1 MVNPTSQIEL
11 VMTNMRTSLTSD
23 PGQIKVGV
31 LALQGSF
38 EEHLN
43 VLKGLGVETE
53 AIRLPEQLNDLDGL
67 ILPGGESTT
76 IGKLAVEYELLE
88 PMRLFGKDK
97 AIWGTCA
104 GAILLS
110 KDAHRSQPLLELMD
124 ITVDRNAYGRQ
135 IASFETKLDI
145 PALKT
150 VSNNSTSFNGIFI
163 RAPLIS
169 SVEKDAEVLAS
180 LPDGRVV
187 AAQQGHLLATAFHP
201 ELTGDD
207 RVHRYFL
214 HLVLEKN
221 KDLWQES

>member
-1 MVNPTSQIEL
+1 MAKER
-11 VMTNMRTSLTSD
+11 TNQSVDFDKL
-23 PGQIKVGV
+23 KVGV

-38 EEHLN
+38 EEHLDM
-43 VLKGLGVETE
+43 LRSLGVNALEV
-53 AIRLPEQLNDLDGL
+53 RLPEQLNDLDGL

-76 IGKLAVEYELLE
+76 IGKLAVDFGLLE
-88 PMRLFGKDK
+88 PLKAFGMKK

-110 KDAHRSQPLLELMD
+110 RDARRAQPLLELMD

-135 IASFETKLDI
+135 IDSFETELDI

-150 VSNNSTSFNGIFI
+150 VSSNSAPFNGVFI

-169 SVEKDAEVLAS
+169 RVGKEAETLAA

-201 ELTGDD
+201 ELTEDD
-207 RVHRYFL
+207 RIHRYFI
-214 HLVLEKN
+214 HLVLERTRS
-221 KDLWQES
+221 LWRES